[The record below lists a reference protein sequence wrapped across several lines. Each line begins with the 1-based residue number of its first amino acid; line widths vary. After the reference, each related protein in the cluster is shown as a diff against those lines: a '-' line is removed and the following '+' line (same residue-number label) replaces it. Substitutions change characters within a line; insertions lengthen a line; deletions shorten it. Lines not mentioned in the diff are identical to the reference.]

1 MPAIRGETVVVL
13 RPAEGEPDAMGEPA
27 RTWEREVVEGVLAAP
42 GSSVSSA
49 TGGTADLAASRP
61 DGAKVD
67 MTFHFPRG
75 YGRGLRGCRVEHG
88 GAEYRVVGDPKPY
101 MEGNTPGR
109 WSLAAE
115 CEACHG

>member
-1 MPAIRGETVVVL
+1 
-13 RPAEGEPDAMGEPA
+13 
-27 RTWEREVVEGVLAAP
+27 
-42 GSSVSSA
+42 
-49 TGGTADLAASRP
+49 
-61 DGAKVD
+61 